1 MPRIFTHVFVHR
13 THFLIFGRLFPTA
26 FHNWWSDDWISH
38 VYGSRYVSLSLSLPS
53 VERTFSF
60 NESRITRVT
69 LCLLPPPPPLAPVY
83 FFPSHHRSNTFVHT
97 DAQVTHK
104 TAAQKSGPK
113 VERYT
118 VDTTDGDKLEV
129 EVKKGGGVIKT
140 WLATQ
145 GIDAPIHVTCG
156 YTTPGDA
163 NPMLHDTVAADGGG
177 TDETHRQF

>member
-1 MPRIFTHVFVHR
+1 M
-13 THFLIFGRLFPTA
+13 
-26 FHNWWSDDWISH
+26 
-38 VYGSRYVSLSLSLPS
+38 
-53 VERTFSF
+53 
-60 NESRITRVT
+60 
-69 LCLLPPPPPLAPVY
+69 
-83 FFPSHHRSNTFVHT
+83 
-97 DAQVTHK
+97 THK

-129 EVKKGGGVIKT
+129 EVKKGGEVIKT